1 MEVREPAVVHEL
13 EAELDSVRTDVCG
26 VKALADDLAGG
37 AVAVKGVGAQLG

>member
-13 EAELDSVRTDVCG
+13 EAELDSVRTDVYG